1 MTARPL
7 LVATGLLFAIGCESI
22 ESTDILTS
30 AIYADLAAT
39 SDGSSTHATATL
51 RSGGATSNTFVNL
64 EGDDILTVTADGQTQ
79 EMNEGYLGDIYIYD
93 TDFTLSAQDT
103 EFVFAL
109 ERTVDAGAPDSR
121 CTLPAPFEL
130 TAPEGGAPFSRDL
143 DDLTVSWSPSGEQ
156 DMVRVTV
163 SGDCIWDE
171 VVDVQGDPG
180 TVVIPSGTLLS
191 LDEDNPAACDATV
204 LVQRRRVGDLDP
216 GYGQGGSIYGVQA
229 RQVEIRTDP

>member
-1 MTARPL
+1 MTSRPL
-7 LVATGLLFAIGCESI
+7 LVAFGLLFTVGCESI
-22 ESTDILTS
+22 DSTDILTS

-39 SDGSSTHATATL
+39 SDGASTHATATL

-64 EGDDILTVTADGQTQ
+64 EGDDVLTVTAEGQTQ
-79 EMNEGYLGDIYIYD
+79 EMDEGYLGDIYVYD
-93 TDFTLSAQDT
+93 ADFALGAADT
-103 EFVFAL
+103 EFLFAL

-130 TAPEGGAPFSRDL
+130 TAPKGGAPYSREL
-143 DDLTVSWSPSGEQ
+143 DDLTVSWTPAGEQ
-156 DMVRVTV
+156 DAVRVIV

-204 LVQRRRVGDLDP
+204 IVQRRRAGTLDA
-216 GYGQGGSIYGVQA
+216 GYGEGGTITGIQA
-229 RQVEIRTDP
+229 RQIEIRTDP